1 LGGDEVKKNLPLD
14 RIITQIQQYRRVFS
28 TRMHPLLCALTS
40 AEQVAYVEQRESR
53 SGQVSGKF
61 ESMLLDIFGRTFP
74 ENRLWTVDRSA
85 VIRYRDQVR
94 RKLTD
99 LETTLGA
106 LLA

>member
-1 LGGDEVKKNLPLD
+1 
-14 RIITQIQQYRRVFS
+14 
-28 TRMHPLLCALTS
+28 
-40 AEQVAYVEQRESR
+40 
-53 SGQVSGKF
+53 
-61 ESMLLDIFGRTFP
+61 MLLDIFGRTYP